1 MKAFEQL
8 ERIRKII
15 RLIKYEKTGTP
26 EEFADSLRISKRR
39 LYDHLENFRDL
50 GVEIDYSKQRNTYYF
65 SNGHE
70 LELHYSLKLI
80 TKEKE
85 KEIYGG
91 FCPSY
96 LLSAFFVQGT
106 LLLLPRN

>member
-50 GVEIDYSKQRNTYYF
+50 GVRIDYSKERNTYFF
-65 SNGHE
+65 SNGNE
-70 LELHYSLKLI
+70 LELHYSFKLI
-80 TKEKE
+80 SKEKE
-85 KEIYGG
+85 EEIYGG
-91 FCPSY
+91 HAPFC
-96 LLSAFFVQGT
+96 LLSAFFVC
-106 LLLLPRN
+106 